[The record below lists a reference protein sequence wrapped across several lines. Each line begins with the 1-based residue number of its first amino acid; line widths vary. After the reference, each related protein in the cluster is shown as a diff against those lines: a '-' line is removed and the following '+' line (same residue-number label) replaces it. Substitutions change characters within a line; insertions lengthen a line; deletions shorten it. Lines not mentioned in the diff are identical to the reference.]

1 MRIYEIKQLQ
11 SKVDRVKRFA
21 AWAIK
26 ELAITGEPKIEYGND
41 MGRVKTHRTFGS
53 TTSNGAIWTHI
64 GNRNTAD
71 IMRTL
76 CHELVHFKQFE
87 DGTATNGMDDEQRLR
102 VEDEANAVA
111 GRLMRAYGKQHEDI
125 YERAPASTKMSGT
138 KVDYEDYV
146 LFANGKEAMRFST
159 EREAQDFIRL
169 NRLDTNKYVLKKQ
182 VCQYQPVKE
191 SAVNKQLERQL
202 LKHKKTDYDSIDKMM
217 TTIADENDIT
227 PKKLHDV
234 WVDEYGVTPDT
245 WIKRQLKNIKEDQ
258 WKFSKFV
265 LNENNVDK
273 FIIAFNLRQKQERA
287 ANPELPF
294 RSSQLLSSTLRSL
307 VEDKMWESKNDA
319 IRDLKE
325 FQHYLTTID
334 GRDRVNMTVGSEVAV
349 IQFEPHTS
357 AGVIE
362 GRGFQTPKK
371 IDNIEHQAD
380 GTIDYIEFSDGSS
393 FPDAEFVS
401 RGMGGEYEGIST
413 MFFSTHQEADYA
425 TTLAALNAPSSWKFN
440 ITNIKN

>member
-125 YERAPASTKMSGT
+125 YE
-138 KVDYEDYV
+138 
-146 LFANGKEAMRFST
+146 
-159 EREAQDFIRL
+159 
-169 NRLDTNKYVLKKQ
+169 
-182 VCQYQPVKE
+182 

-273 FIIAFNLRQKQERA
+273 FNIAFNLRQKQERA

-425 TTLAALNAPSSWKFN
+425 TTLAALNAPSSWKFS